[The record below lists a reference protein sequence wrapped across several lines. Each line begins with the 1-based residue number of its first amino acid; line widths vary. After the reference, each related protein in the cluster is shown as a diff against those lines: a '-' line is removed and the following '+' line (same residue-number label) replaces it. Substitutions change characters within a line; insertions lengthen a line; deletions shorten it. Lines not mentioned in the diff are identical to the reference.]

1 MLSRDS
7 SDVPELTESSHDRDS
22 RDFSTY
28 PLALEPRETNSDHS
42 DVNEDEF
49 EEEDVGW
56 VVTRHSTIETYEAE
70 DSYEEADDQSLSLFY
85 AGYSTNAERPWQ
97 ADEEALISVRRNSI
111 QQDQQFAVAQP
122 IKAITRGMS
131 LMRSDTVKSV
141 NDPDL
146 VTWTGPDDKL
156 NPHNWPPRRRWSS
169 TVLIA
174 MFAFIAPMAS
184 TMVAPALPT
193 LADEFGI
200 NSEIEEFMLMSIFL
214 LAFAVGPFLWG
225 PLSEIYGRVH
235 VMVGANL
242 IFLLFNTVCG
252 FAKTKEQMMAFRFLS
267 GIGGSASQAVGI
279 RTLILHCRELT
290 RTQIGGGVI
299 SDCFRANERGLA
311 TAIYSLMPFLSPATA
326 PIMGGYMTQYVT
338 WRWVRYSCLSSFPPR
353 RSPIPVVRG
362 DNAKALLE
370 AVLCPLIQRST

>member
-1 MLSRDS
+1 
-7 SDVPELTESSHDRDS
+7 
-22 RDFSTY
+22 
-28 PLALEPRETNSDHS
+28 
-42 DVNEDEF
+42 
-49 EEEDVGW
+49 
-56 VVTRHSTIETYEAE
+56 
-70 DSYEEADDQSLSLFY
+70 
-85 AGYSTNAERPWQ
+85 
-97 ADEEALISVRRNSI
+97 
-111 QQDQQFAVAQP
+111 
-122 IKAITRGMS
+122 
-131 LMRSDTVKSV
+131 
-141 NDPDL
+141 
-146 VTWTGPDDKL
+146 
-156 NPHNWPPRRRWSS
+156 
-169 TVLIA
+169 

-267 GIGGSASQAVGI
+267 GIGGSAPQAVGI

-370 AVLCPLIQRST
+370 AVLCPSIQRST